1 MDGLPRYFVAQ
12 SDTAPV
18 DALRPALAGQVV
30 DVLRWRR
37 SRRGIQEVAVIR
49 DLTGALHVQPGPFTA
64 LPAAIRAAIHHHEL
78 AAGGLR
84 TVDAEALWL
93 LDADAMEQLPDTPG
107 VNDPIYLRGRLS
119 GPWTDDGAVIASG
132 RLAITRAD
140 LLAALVFGEPY
151 ALRLA
156 HTISGGAR
164 CLHMAL
170 PGGRTDEI
178 AGGEAYVLAYAL
190 VPYELQPTDPA
201 NEPVAAQLIHDVLGA
216 LRADFKASRQPHWLV
231 REVLPV
237 PSRADLEHRL
247 QSEGWKIRGNT
258 AVRPSGPPS
267 GISGFIS
274 MALGVDYDRKIV
286 LPKEAP
292 LQAFVALAGRMI
304 QSFPGFPD
312 ERATELIRRI
322 EAHASVGRPAK
333 PIEWITP
340 GRQPAK
346 SQGLTGVLN
355 LPPRPKGEREEWEA
369 QFERA
374 HTSPGLGARVTKIR

>member
-12 SDTAPV
+12 SDASPL
-18 DALRPALAGQVV
+18 DPLHPAMAAQVV

-37 SRRGIQEVAVIR
+37 PGHGVAEVAVVR
-49 DLTGALHVQPGPFTA
+49 DLTGALHVHPGPFTA
-64 LPAAIRAAIHHHEL
+64 LPAALRAAIHHHEL

-84 TVDAEALWL
+84 TVDAAALWL

-132 RLAITRAD
+132 NLAVTRAD
-140 LLAALVFGEPY
+140 VLAALVFGEPF

-156 HTISGGAR
+156 NALSGGAR
-164 CLHMAL
+164 CMHMAL
-170 PGGRTDEI
+170 PGGRTGEI
-178 AGGEAYVLAYAL
+178 AQGEAYVLAYAL
-190 VPYELQPTDPA
+190 VPYELQPSDPA
-201 NEPVAAQLIHDVLGA
+201 NDAVAAQLIHDVLGA
-216 LRADFKASRQPHWLV
+216 LRADFKASKQPHWLV
-231 REVLPV
+231 RDVLPV
-237 PSRADLEHRL
+237 PSRAELEDRL
-247 QSEGWKIRGNT
+247 TSEGWKIRGHM

-274 MALGVDYDRKIV
+274 MALGVDYDRKIT

-292 LQAFVALAGRMI
+292 LATFIALAGRMI

-322 EAHASVGRPAK
+322 EAHATALRPTK
-333 PIEWITP
+333 PIEWVTP
-340 GRQPAK
+340 GQPA
-346 SQGLTGVLN
+346 QGMTGALN
-355 LPPRPKGEREEWEA
+355 LPKRPKGEREEWEA
-369 QFERA
+369 QFERGYA
-374 HTSPGLGARVTKIR
+374 SPGLGARVTKIH